1 MLSAVFGV
9 VILGNDMK
17 SDQRGS
23 WKVTSR
29 ISALVFFDDSLRSG
43 SDCYLLGLGM
53 SLSEISDV
61 EIIFCALFIKA
72 INTFSKKLQ
81 SFHVF
86 LFVVVKGEA
95 EKNPFEYNSLF
106 YYPYMHILSQT
117 LVRRLCT
124 HRCNY

>member
-53 SLSEISDV
+53 SLRAGLRILDS
-61 EIIFCALFIKA
+61 FIKA
-72 INTFSKKLQ
+72 INTFS
-81 SFHVF
+81 
-86 LFVVVKGEA
+86 
-95 EKNPFEYNSLF
+95 
-106 YYPYMHILSQT
+106 
-117 LVRRLCT
+117 
-124 HRCNY
+124 